1 MSELAFCNMNHAPAV
16 QRQVQIAHGTA
27 PPHSSGLDAG
37 PDQFTGSVLTAA
49 GKNAVPFYTLKISLG
64 VGCSPMAGPLL
75 LGRQMQHLHWTV
87 FLDCR
92 TPCSLLACLLARWP
106 GSQYMPVKLFTSNK
120 IATYI

>member
-1 MSELAFCNMNHAPAV
+1 MNHAPAV

-75 LGRQMQHLHWTV
+75 LGRQMQHLHW
-87 FLDCR
+87 
-92 TPCSLLACLLARWP
+92 SLSGLQNTLQPACLLA
-106 GSQYMPVKLFTSNK
+106 GSVARFSVYASQAVHK
-120 IATYI
+120 